1 MLPWHKVMKSVTVK
15 KSFKGKCK
23 LTCGKVS
30 MLLGFHVDLIHNLLC
45 AWRKQVSYYLDH
57 KYFKAESNDWP
68 LACSKKKKKKKK
80 KKKLIAS
87 W

>member
-80 KKKLIAS
+80 KKTIAS